1 VRYKSWPIAAKL
13 VKSSKLGDSGPE
25 VSRICLGTMTW
36 GSQIEDEATTHAL
49 LDAFVAAGGNFIDT
63 AEMYPVPPGPEWLGR
78 SEEFIGRWLAKN
90 PDVRAKVIIASKVCG
105 PSARQFVYANRPNV
119 EDAPLD
125 REASPNSDRA
135 NIRTA
140 CAGILKRLQTSYI
153 DILYVHWPSRPVPL
167 FGNSVYRGSMK
178 NQHPLTENLPY
189 APVPFDETIKAMA
202 ELIAEGKI
210 RHWAISNETSFGVC
224 TIAEVCARLG
234 LPKPVCIQNDFS
246 LLDRRFQYELAEACA
261 PWNHNIS
268 GVPYGLL
275 AGGTLSGKYS
285 DPAHPPPAS
294 VRHLWKPAFQA
305 RYHSPA
311 CLAATAKYVELAK
324 AKGLAPAVM
333 ALAFGLECFFNQ
345 SVIITANSLN
355 QLHECLSAVDVT
367 LDADTLK
374 AIDEIHSLN
383 KNPNLTL

>member
-1 VRYKSWPIAAKL
+1 MPMQYTM
-13 VKSSKLGDSGPE
+13 LGDSGPE
-25 VSRICLGTMTW
+25 VSRICLGTMSW
-36 GSQIEDEATTHAL
+36 GSQVQEEATTHTI

-63 AEMYPVPPGPEWLGR
+63 AEMYPVPPSPEWPGR
-78 SEEFIGRWLAKN
+78 AEEFIGRWLAKN
-90 PDVRAKVIIASKVCG
+90 PDVRTKVVIATKVSG
-105 PSARQFVYANRPNV
+105 PSTRWLHIPNNRPIL
-119 EDAPLD
+119 EDALFD
-125 REASPNSDRA
+125 REAAPNFDRG
-135 NIRTA
+135 NIRAA
-140 CAGILKRLQTSYI
+140 CAGSLKRLQTSYI

-167 FGNSVYRGSMK
+167 FGSSVYQGSMK

-189 APVPFDETIKAMA
+189 APVPLEETIKAMA

-268 GVPYGLL
+268 GVPYGLM

-285 DPAHPPPAS
+285 DPENPPPAT
-294 VRHLWKPAFQA
+294 VRHKWMPAFQS
-305 RYHSPA
+305 RYHSSA
-311 CLAATAKYVELAK
+311 SLAATAKYVELAK

-333 ALAFGLECFFNQ
+333 ALAFGLQCFFNQ
-345 SVIITANSLN
+345 SVITTFNSLD